1 MNRVLCMIVTQQY
14 PEILE
19 DLQQLEQ
26 LQVVDKMEIN
36 AVLEDITKLDG
47 SIKLV
52 KTESNRPQV
61 CLEDL

>member
-1 MNRVLCMIVTQQY
+1 MIVTQQY